1 MWRKYVYDENRLGKL
16 KENLNLDEF
25 KYLKY
30 NKSIQ
35 NIIKGMKNEL
45 INNERFSILFWLFFF
60 RENHYFSIFKLALFD
75 GALNNRWKI

>member
-1 MWRKYVYDENRLGKL
+1 MRAPSNKLNL

-30 NKSIQ
+30 NERIQ

-45 INNERFSILFWLFFF
+45 TMKDYPFYFDYFFLGRIIIL
-60 RENHYFSIFKLALFD
+60 SIFKLALFD
-75 GALNNRWKI
+75 GALNSR

>member
-1 MWRKYVYDENRLGKL
+1 MWRKYVYNENWLEKI

-30 NKSIQ
+30 NERIQ

-45 INNERFSILFWLFFF
+45 TLKDYPFYFDYFFLGKIIILA
-60 RENHYFSIFKLALFD
+60 Y
-75 GALNNRWKI
+75 LN

>member
-1 MWRKYVYDENRLGKL
+1 MWRKYVFNENWLKKL

-30 NKSIQ
+30 NEYIQ

-45 INNERFSILFWLFFF
+45 TMKDYPFYFDYSFLRRIIIL
-60 RENHYFSIFKLALFD
+60 SIF
-75 GALNNRWKI
+75 N